1 MNASAVIL
9 NVFCSA
15 FILLATLWVCIID
28 GVECWEESRWK
39 RILHKFSRKER
50 KNEMTRHQSG
60 KGVNSRPHSNVRLK
74 ISLDFHIQP
83 KSKTKHQAKK
93 KLFWSKLFTLN
104 RMEIYSL
111 LIFMEIK
118 LRKSFAPL
126 SESHMK
132 YLLALAERLEPLL
145 NGHTCQYTF

>member
-93 KLFWSKLFTLN
+93 KTLLKQTFHFESNGNLFTFN
-104 RMEIYSL
+104 FHGNKTSQKFRSFIRISHEIFIGIGRAS
-111 LIFMEIK
+111 
-118 LRKSFAPL
+118 R
-126 SESHMK
+126 
-132 YLLALAERLEPLL
+132 
-145 NGHTCQYTF
+145 TFT